1 MEILM
6 KPFILDTII
15 LFFVMIMIILGYK
28 KGFVVRLYDF
38 VSTLFVIFIAYTVS
52 QPLSQGWIIYS
63 IEPPLQEIGKTV
75 NRFFVFVI
83 IFIIFKL
90 AFKILG
96 IFIKPMIKKVFSILK
111 ITQFFDHFLGIILS
125 FLESLLFV
133 YLALAIIIS
142 PVLSGGKEMIQ
153 HSILA
158 NSITRIV
165 PLYTEEMMKVDLI
178 QEFTQLDLDTKDTTC
193 VTIVT
198 DVLFQLDKSKWI
210 DEKTLE
216 TFMINYYQDLNQV
229 SLKQE
234 TYDKISELCQKNNIE
249 SQEIL
254 KGIIVSDEDE
264 E

>member
-1 MEILM
+1 
-6 KPFILDTII
+6 
-15 LFFVMIMIILGYK
+15 
-28 KGFVVRLYDF
+28 
-38 VSTLFVIFIAYTVS
+38 
-52 QPLSQGWIIYS
+52 
-63 IEPPLQEIGKTV
+63 
-75 NRFFVFVI
+75 
-83 IFIIFKL
+83 
-90 AFKILG
+90 
-96 IFIKPMIKKVFSILK
+96 
-111 ITQFFDHFLGIILS
+111 
-125 FLESLLFV
+125 
-133 YLALAIIIS
+133 
-142 PVLSGGKEMIQ
+142 MIQ

-216 TFMINYYQDLNQV
+216 TFMINYYQDLNKV